1 MSVFAPEEK
10 SSMGMELSEAQ
21 PPPLL
26 KKLKGQRDRKQ
37 TELNDLNAAIKK
49 LEENSDFEDM
59 INVLSKVTRI

>member
-1 MSVFAPEEK
+1 MPVFAPEEK
-10 SSMGMELSEAQ
+10 SSMGMELSETQ
-21 PPPLL
+21 PLL

-49 LEENSDFEDM
+49 LEENPDFEQM